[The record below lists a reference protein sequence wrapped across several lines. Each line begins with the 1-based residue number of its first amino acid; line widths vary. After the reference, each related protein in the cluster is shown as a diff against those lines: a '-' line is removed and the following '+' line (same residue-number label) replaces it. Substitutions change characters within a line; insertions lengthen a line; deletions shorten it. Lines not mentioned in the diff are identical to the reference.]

1 MKFSELSTD
10 RAADVL
16 CEVSVYALNILTD
29 DELRESLKAQID
41 AEKPQTAGERYA
53 IGAQKIGQ
61 WIPLILKKHR
71 EDTLGILA
79 AVNETTVEAIKKQ
92 SIIKTMRQ
100 IQEIVRDKDM
110 LDFFKSCASEA
121 KGETLG
127 LLAAPK
133 ISVGGLIR
141 LLPILVKRQQEESAF
156 RIYTAECLRTMT
168 ENTAKFAGGSFVQA
182 KYSDLI
188 DPKPQDN
195 RTCEEITA
203 EGVKRCGLVVKDES
217 I

>member
-41 AEKPQTAGERYA
+41 AEKPQTAGEKYA

-79 AVNETTVEAIKKQ
+79 AVNETTVETVKKQ
-92 SIIKTMRQ
+92 SVLKPCGRFRRSLRTRICWIFSNRARRRRKRNA
-100 IQEIVRDKDM
+100 
-110 LDFFKSCASEA
+110 CASGSSKDKRGRA
-121 KGETLG
+121 DSPFADFGK
-127 LLAAPK
+127 AA
-133 ISVGGLIR
+133 
-141 LLPILVKRQQEESAF
+141 
-156 RIYTAECLRTMT
+156 
-168 ENTAKFAGGSFVQA
+168 AGGISLPHLYDGVFA
-182 KYSDLI
+182 HNDGKHS
-188 DPKPQDN
+188 
-195 RTCEEITA
+195 EIRGRQLCSGEIFRPDRPEA
-203 EGVKRCGLVVKDES
+203 AGQPNLRRNHRRGC
-217 I
+217 

>member
-16 CEVSVYALNILTD
+16 CEVSVYAHNILTD

-79 AVNETTVEAIKKQ
+79 AVNETTVEAVKKQ
-92 SIIKTMRQ
+92 SVLKTMRQ
-100 IQEIVRDKDM
+100 IQEIVKDKDM

-121 KGETLG
+121 K
-127 LLAAPK
+127 A
-133 ISVGGLIR
+133 
-141 LLPILVKRQQEESAF
+141 
-156 RIYTAECLRTMT
+156 
-168 ENTAKFAGGSFVQA
+168 
-182 KYSDLI
+182 
-188 DPKPQDN
+188 
-195 RTCEEITA
+195 
-203 EGVKRCGLVVKDES
+203 
-217 I
+217 